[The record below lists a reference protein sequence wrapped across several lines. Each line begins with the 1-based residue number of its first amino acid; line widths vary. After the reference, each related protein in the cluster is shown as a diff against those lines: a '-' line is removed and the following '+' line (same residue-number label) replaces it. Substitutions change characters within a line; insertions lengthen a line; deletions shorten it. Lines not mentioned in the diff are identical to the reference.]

1 MFSEIVNHLWQ
12 STLFAA
18 AIALLMLSLRDH
30 GAHVRYWL
38 WWAASLKFLLP
49 FSVLTWLGGTIA
61 STDTPL
67 VALGALP
74 VTLGVIAEPMPP
86 AEGWSPLT
94 LALLGAWLAGF
105 ALVIGRWLARAL
117 KVRTLL
123 RSSVPY
129 AGALPRLA
137 AGPEIRSSAALV
149 EPALVGVIR
158 PVLLLPEG
166 IADVLTHAQLDAVIA
181 HELSHWRRRDNLTAA
196 IHMLVEAALWF
207 HPLVWWIGARLIE
220 ERERACDET
229 VVRQGH
235 DGRAYAE
242 AILNV
247 CERYVASRLEC
258 AAGVSGAD
266 LKRRVI
272 EIARNRVMSVLPI
285 QKKLLLGALAL
296 ATVLA
301 PVIFGT
307 VSGRIEA
314 QSNPGAPDQRPP
326 QLLVRIA
333 PLYPPSALA
342 AKLEGEVT
350 LQYTI
355 AANGTTKDI
364 LVIESTAP
372 EFEAPAM
379 TALSRW
385 RYVPTTIGDG
395 QPVEVPGMRTLIA
408 FTLDGPRSNPND

>member
-1 MFSEIVNHLWQ
+1 VPY
-12 STLFAA
+12 T
-18 AIALLMLSLRDH
+18 
-30 GAHVRYWL
+30 
-38 WWAASLKFLLP
+38 
-49 FSVLTWLGGTIA
+49 
-61 STDTPL
+61 
-67 VALGALP
+67 GALP
-74 VTLGVIAEPMPP
+74 TI
-86 AEGWSPLT
+86 
-94 LALLGAWLAGF
+94 
-105 ALVIGRWLARAL
+105 
-117 KVRTLL
+117 
-123 RSSVPY
+123 
-129 AGALPRLA
+129 A
-137 AGPEIRSSAALV
+137 AGPAIRSSAALV
-149 EPALVGVIR
+149 EPALVGVFR

-166 IADVLTHAQLDAVIA
+166 IAEVLTRAQLDAVVA
-181 HELSHWRRRDNLTAA
+181 HELSHWRRRDNLTATV
-196 IHMLVEAALWF
+196 HMLVEAALWF

-272 EIARNRVMSVLPI
+272 EIARNRVMSVVPM
-285 QKKLLLGALAL
+285 KKRVLLGTLAL

-301 PVIFGT
+301 PVIFGS
-307 VSGRIEA
+307 VSGRSEA
-314 QSNPGAPDQRPP
+314 QSDRGGQPPP
-326 QLLVRIA
+326 QPVVRIA
-333 PLYPPSALA
+333 PTYPPSALA

-350 LQYTI
+350 LQFTI

-364 LVIESTAP
+364 LVVESTAP

-385 RYVPTTIGDG
+385 RYLPATIGDG
-395 QPVEVPGMRTLIA
+395 QPVEVPGVVTRIA
-408 FTLDGPRSNPND
+408 FTLDGPRSNPDD